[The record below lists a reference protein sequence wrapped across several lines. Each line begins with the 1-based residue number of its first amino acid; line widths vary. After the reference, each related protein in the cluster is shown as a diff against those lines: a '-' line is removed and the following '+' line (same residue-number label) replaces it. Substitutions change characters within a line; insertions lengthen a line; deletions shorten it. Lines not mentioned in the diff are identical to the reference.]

1 MEKFIV
7 KAVVYG
13 MISMVTILLVILCV
27 ILEITGDKA
36 SSVVI
41 LLSWI
46 LLLYGFFK
54 STKL

>member
-7 KAVVYG
+7 RAVIYG

-27 ILEITGDKA
+27 IFEITGDKA

-41 LLSWI
+41 LLSWV

-54 STKL
+54 ATRL